1 MQLQNLML
9 FPYNKMI
16 FFYIVE
22 SLVVG
27 CIFGKTNL
35 EAGWAT

>member
-1 MQLQNLML
+1 MGVVDEI
-9 FPYNKMI
+9 KV
-16 FFYIVE
+16 VE